1 MKRTKNTIFL
11 LLATIA
17 MALSL
22 SSCST
27 MGGFRNP
34 NNSSRFEALCLSPI
48 HDDSLNEQYHG
59 LSEQTGC
66 GAVFEAMNVSM
77 TGSEAVFES
86 TNGYEAS
93 LSAFVS
99 EQEKDNVSVYISE

>member
-1 MKRTKNTIFL
+1 MAINYQFFYTMKRTKNVLFL

-27 MGGFRNP
+27 MGGFRNSKNP
-34 NNSSRFEALCLSPI
+34 MRFEALCLTPI
-48 HDDSLNEQYHG
+48 HDDSLNAQ
-59 LSEQTGC
+59 
-66 GAVFEAMNVSM
+66 

-86 TNGYEAS
+86 TNGYEAAF
-93 LSAFVS
+93 SASVS
-99 EQEKDNVSVYISE
+99 KQEAEYLSVYISE

>member
-1 MKRTKNTIFL
+1 
-11 LLATIA
+11 
-17 MALSL
+17 
-22 SSCST
+22 
-27 MGGFRNP
+27 MGGFRNS
-34 NNSSRFEALCLSPI
+34 NNPMRFEALCLSSI
-48 HDDSLNEQYHG
+48 QDNSGSGQ
-59 LSEQTGC
+59 
-66 GAVFEAMNVSM
+66 